1 MPQDS
6 TIQINKPDTAAFV
19 VAALYKFTAFAP
31 ETLEETRAQL
41 KADCIAAGIK
51 GTLLIA
57 PEGINGTIAGSRE
70 AIEAALD
77 IVRRLPGCRD
87 IEHKESWAYTPPF
100 QKMKVRLKTEIVRMA
115 VPAIDP
121 NRIVGTYVEPEDW
134 NTLISAPD
142 VITIDTRN
150 DYEVAIGTFKGAVDP
165 ETGAFRQF
173 PEWVKTNLDP
183 AENRKVAMFCTGGIR
198 CEKAT
203 AYLKEQGFKEVYHL
217 RGGILNYLETIP
229 PDKSL
234 WHGECFVFDDR
245 VSVKHNLDVGNYEW
259 CPVCD
264 GPVRRGEICCPV
276 DGTANTRPPDYQK
289 HTANNRPP
297 KYSGKAQPSL
307 ASRAIS
313 ATVPLLSSAQYEC
326 DKRAGMKDETRAITS
341 SVWTIRLALFS
352 TAIVLLTILF
362 HRIFG
367 MGTLVALNLFTL
379 AFIGAGFVLLLGT
392 FALVRIWQRGWRGGA
407 NALIG
412 IAIACAILAWPL
424 SLIPIAYKYPMIND
438 VSTDLREPP
447 RFILLAGRRPRGAN
461 SMVYPGKAF
470 AIEQRKAYK
479 DIGPL
484 RFNRPAIEMLE
495 LVRQTLRRMHM
506 VVAGV
511 IPVDSQETGR
521 GQIEAVD
528 RTLIFGFYDDV
539 VVRVTRIQSGSLVD
553 IRSSSR
559 FGKSDLGRNAIRI
572 REFQEELV
580 ARVQATVPAASK
592 NGS

>member
-1 MPQDS
+1 MSYSQSPLQ
-6 TIQINKPDTAAFV
+6 
-19 VAALYKFTAFAP
+19 VAALYRFTPFGDPAA
-31 ETLEETRAQL
+31 L
-41 KADCIAAGIK
+41 KVPLLAVCNEGGVK
-51 GTLLIA
+51 GTILLA
-57 PEGINGTIAGSRE
+57 HEGINGTIAGPAASI
-70 AIEAALD
+70 AAALD
-77 IVRRLPGCRD
+77 YIRTLPGCD
-87 IEHKESWAYTPPF
+87 ELEVKFSTAAQMPF
-100 QKMKVRLKTEIVRMA
+100 YRMKVRIKREIVTMGL
-115 VPAIDP
+115 PDIDP
-121 NRIVGTYVEPEDW
+121 TASAGRYVDPADW
-134 NTLISAPD
+134 NALIADPDTLA
-142 VITIDTRN
+142 IDTRN
-150 DYEVAIGTFKGAVDP
+150 DYEVAIGTFEGA
-165 ETGAFRQF
+165 
-173 PEWVKTNLDP
+173 LDP
-183 AENRKVAMFCTGGIR
+183 QTKSFRDFPAWFTAHREALLEGRKRVAMFCTGGIR

-276 DGTANTRPPDYQK
+276 DGTENTPPPDYQK